1 LEADIA
7 GSRSNLP
14 ARIGGLQTRAGRD
27 WVRATQS
34 VRLNDP
40 DGWMGSNGPVWWV
53 GNDSLQGNIGD
64 FTPYG
69 YRPGG
74 THYGGN
80 GYTNPIAGH
89 VGTNGILPAITRATS
104 IVTGPVARTTW
115 RYLEG
120 TATDVADVN
129 SGTEPLP
136 RPLWVADPQL
146 LGRIPGGQDDR
157 PTLTYARRLGAHDF
171 WRTFLAHALWFGTG
185 LMMYVEDSAGQPK
198 AGTLRIVNPDRWGY
212 TADGRYVLDPAGDDP
227 AEADGDGYIAFDTK
241 LGRVYYRLVALRG
254 FAPNDGNVAEG
265 ALTRSGL
272 LLATGTAMGSYLSGI
287 MSSGVPSGVLK
298 VGVPNFGPDDAD
310 NLKQRWMDAHGGV
323 KKSVAVLNAGV
334 DFTPLQ
340 LSVVDSDVV
349 NAKGS
354 WLVDLAH
361 AFNLSAAYLDASTGS
376 GSNLTYANLSD
387 RRKDL
392 LDLTLAEWGRSMEDL
407 VTAILPYGQKMRVDW
422 TGFINTDPREDLD
435 FVKAG
440 LEQGWLSKAEARDRM
455 GLVPDPEL
463 TDPPANTEGTT
474 DGDT

>member
-1 LEADIA
+1 
-7 GSRSNLP
+7 
-14 ARIGGLQTRAGRD
+14 
-27 WVRATQS
+27 
-34 VRLNDP
+34 
-40 DGWMGSNGPVWWV
+40 M
-53 GNDSLQGNIGD
+53 
-64 FTPYG
+64 Y
-69 YRPGG
+69 
-74 THYGGN
+74 
-80 GYTNPIAGH
+80 
-89 VGTNGILPAITRATS
+89 
-104 IVTGPVARTTW
+104 
-115 RYLEG
+115 
-120 TATDVADVN
+120 
-129 SGTEPLP
+129 
-136 RPLWVADPQL
+136 
-146 LGRIPGGQDDR
+146 
-157 PTLTYARRLGAHDF
+157 YA
-171 WRTFLAHALWFGTG
+171 
-185 LMMYVEDSAGQPK
+185 EDSAGQPK
-198 AGTLRIVNPDRWGY
+198 AGTLRIAHPAMWGY
-212 TADGRYVLDPAGDDP
+212 TDDGRYVLDPDDLAGRGP
-227 AEADGDGYIAFDTK
+227 VEADHDGYIDMGGVT
-241 LGRVYYRLVALRG
+241 YRMVSLRG
-254 FAPNDGNVAEG
+254 FAPNDGNVPEG

-272 LLATGTAMGSYLSGI
+272 LMSTGVAMGSYLSGI

-298 VGVPNFGPDDAD
+298 VGVPNFGAADAD
-310 NLKQRWMDAHGGV
+310 DLKTRWMAAHGGA

-376 GSNLTYANLSD
+376 GGGNLTYANLSD

-463 TDPPANTEGTT
+463 TDPQPVPPQLLAAADDQQQTPDDPEGATA
-474 DGDT
+474 